1 MINVALF
8 GFGRIGQM
16 HASNLS
22 KHKEI
27 KILYVYEKLPHL
39 NKLANKLYNCRTE
52 NNYKKIFS
60 DKKSRYRIYF

>member
-16 HASNLS
+16 HAANLN
-22 KHKEI
+22 KHKDI

-39 NKLANKLYNCRTE
+39 S
-52 NNYKKIFS
+52 KKA
-60 DKKSRYRIYF
+60 KKYTIV